1 MVTQKPLDFL
11 YLAKAC
17 TVCYDKKDF
26 FFSLDSVLVF
36 RLQGNT
42 VYCFF

>member
-11 YLAKAC
+11 YVM
-17 TVCYDKKDF
+17 TKKIF